1 MPLTT
6 IENTP
11 SNEESDKANDTKTK
25 GNREMN
31 ELVIAGVSIKTG
43 EIKKIELPMPPL
55 YTDTHMSIPVYV
67 HRGKK
72 PGPCLFVSAAIH
84 GDELNGIEIVSRL
97 ISSKSIKSLRGTL
110 IAVPMVNVYGVLN
123 QSRYLP
129 DRRDLNRSFP
139 GSKKGSLA
147 GRIANIFLTEIVSKC
162 DYGIDLHTGAIH
174 RSNLPQIRADLDDP
188 ITLELAKAFGLPV
201 LLNSDIREGSLRQAS
216 ADFGTKVLL
225 YEAGQALRY
234 DEFSIQVGVKGII
247 NVMRQIGMLNKRKTK
262 GHSIEP
268 FIARQS
274 GWVRASESGF
284 VNHLAKLGDHV
295 AKGAPLAYINDPY
308 GLTLATIYSP
318 SEGIVIGKQNIP
330 LAQEGEA
337 MYHIAYFKAPD
348 SVAEHVEFLQ
358 DNLMLDENNLD
369 LD

>member
-1 MPLTT
+1 
-6 IENTP
+6 
-11 SNEESDKANDTKTK
+11 
-25 GNREMN
+25 MN
-31 ELVIAGVSIKTG
+31 ELVIGGVNIKAGET
-43 EIKKIELPMPPL
+43 KKIELPMPPL

-67 HRGKK
+67 QRGRR
-72 PGPCLFVSAAIH
+72 PGPCIFVSAAIH

-97 ISSKSIKSLRGTL
+97 IRSKSIKSLRGTL

-162 DYGIDLHTGAIH
+162 DFGIDLHTGAIH
-174 RSNLPQIRADLDDP
+174 RSNLPQIRANLDDP
-188 ITLELAKAFGLPV
+188 ETLELAKAFGLPV
-201 LLNSDIREGSLRQAS
+201 LLNADIRQGSLRQAS
-216 ADFGTKVLL
+216 ADMGAKVLL

-234 DEFSIQVGVKGII
+234 DEFSIRVGVKGII
-247 NVMRQIGMLNKRKTK
+247 NVMRQIGMLNKSKSK

-284 VNHLAKLGDHV
+284 VSHVANLGDHV
-295 AKGAPLAYINDPY
+295 AQGAVLAKISDPY
-308 GLTLATIYSP
+308 GTVLTTITSP
-318 SEGIVIGKQNIP
+318 TEGVVVGKQNIP

-348 SVAEHVEFLQ
+348 SVAEHVELLQ
-358 DNLMLDENNLD
+358 DNLVQDQNNLNID
-369 LD
+369 